1 MLADRNLAKWSSE
14 DLLSPAVSDRC
25 RYPQTNS
32 GWSLRIFMEELGEGL
47 SASKGIGTLQKDQPT
62 KSTNLLSWD
71 SQSLNHQLKSIH
83 QLDLGPLAHIS

>member
-1 MLADRNLAKWSSE
+1 
-14 DLLSPAVSDRC
+14 
-25 RYPQTNS
+25 
-32 GWSLRIFMEELGEGL
+32 MEELGEGL
-47 SASKGIGTLQKDQPT
+47 NASKGIGTLQKDQPT